1 MMLKRCST
9 LASMLTRKA
18 WDLATGDYGFAEIE
32 DTSTQALEKLAA
44 ELEMDVAKFLGAGT
58 FEYDTEWTRH
68 DYDNE
73 VVREV
78 RFYKGQKLVHK
89 ANKLYDNYYLLKLAE
104 EKLEW
109 STEIQGKRVT
119 KKDC

>member
-1 MMLKRCST
+1 MMLKRCSK

-18 WDLATGDYGFAEIE
+18 WDLANGDYGFAEIE

-44 ELEMDVAKFLGAGT
+44 ELEMDVAKFLGADT
-58 FEYDTEWTRH
+58 FDSYSDWTRH

-78 RFYKGQKLVHK
+78 SFYKGDQLVHT
-89 ANKLYDNYYLLKLAE
+89 ANKLYDNYHLLKLAE

-109 STEIQGKRVT
+109 SIELGERRV
-119 KKDC
+119 KKEDC

>member
-1 MMLKRCST
+1 MMLKRCSK

-18 WDLATGDYGFAEIE
+18 WDLACGDYGFAEIE
-32 DTSTQALEKLAA
+32 DTSTEALENLAA
-44 ELEMDVAKFLGAGT
+44 TLEMDVAAFLGADT
-58 FEYDTEWTRH
+58 FDSYSDWTRH

-78 RFYKGQKLVHK
+78 RFYKGDKLVHT

-109 STEIQGKRVT
+109 STEIKGKRVT